1 MEKESGK
8 TGIALVR
15 PTSVDDL
22 ATLNSVI
29 RLMAQEKGG
38 EMPTDKLARFKE
50 DPSLWDEEMDK
61 WGLNEIEKKLM
72 HKALDTSYGICF
84 LRTSYKT

>member
-1 MEKESGK
+1 MEKESGIN
-8 TGIALVR
+8 GIALLK

-38 EMPTDKLARFKE
+38 EMPTDKLARFKAN
-50 DPSLWDEEMDK
+50 PSLWDEEMDK
-61 WGLNEIEKKLM
+61 WGLDEAEKKLM
-72 HKALDTSYGICF
+72 HEALDTSYGICE
-84 LRTSYKT
+84 SQEG